1 MIKKLINKLL
11 GFDRP
16 LKPRTMYIKIGNGDN
31 IEEIESHLERLG
43 YVYNNGIRLPSGYLY
58 YIQCYRHSEVYQHV
72 LYRHKPVGFEI
83 TLEELKE
90 LK

>member
-1 MIKKLINKLL
+1 MIQKLINKLL
-11 GFDRP
+11 GFNTP
-16 LKPRTMYIKIGNGDN
+16 FKPRTMYIKIGNGDN

-43 YVYNNGIRLPSGYLY
+43 YVYNNGIRLQSERLC
-58 YIQCYRHSEVYQHV
+58 YIQCYRYAEMYQHV
-72 LYRHKPVGFEI
+72 SHRHEPTGFEI